1 MNFRRPGAGAAA
13 EDFTHQQF
21 NMPFSGAEQL
31 GAVISAAR
39 QKIGSVIS
47 SGPTIQLDAVILAI
61 RLRLGCVILALVLL

>member
-1 MNFRRPGAGAAA
+1 
-13 EDFTHQQF
+13 
-21 NMPFSGAEQL
+21 MPFSGAEQL